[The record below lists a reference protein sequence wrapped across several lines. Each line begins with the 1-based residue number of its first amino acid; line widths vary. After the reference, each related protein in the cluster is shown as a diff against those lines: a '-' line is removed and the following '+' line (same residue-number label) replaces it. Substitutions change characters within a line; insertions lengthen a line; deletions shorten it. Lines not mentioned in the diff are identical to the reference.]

1 MPLSITDNDRYECL
15 AALYAKRYGRL
26 APGKDDR
33 IQDSGAPENLD
44 QWKVWV
50 STKALRDAASRIVEL
65 EHELAAA
72 RSFMALRSITPG
84 PNTPAIV
91 VSSTPAGSGGTV

>member
-1 MPLSITDNDRYECL
+1 MTDITPTDRYECL
-15 AALYAKRYGRL
+15 AALYAKRFGRL

-33 IQDSGAPENLD
+33 IQDSGAPENWD

-65 EHELAAA
+65 EHELAAVRA
-72 RSFMALRSITPG
+72 VLEG
-84 PNTPAIV
+84 D
-91 VSSTPAGSGGTV
+91 